1 MRNVKRAAWAF
12 FCGIIFLTGGC
23 VTSPTHLKAAGQIP
37 IMAYGGVPQAEANV
51 SRFGEL
57 ADAGITLSYSGFS
70 DVQHARDALDAA
82 QKAGVRI
89 VVSLAVLQSDP
100 AGTAD
105 ALKDHPALA
114 GYILRDEPSAP
125 MFPELAAWKR
135 KLQQAD
141 PKHYSYINLFP
152 TYAGVMVGTPTYQE
166 YLDKFVKTVEPA
178 FISFDSYPVVQ
189 DGKQYAVRG
198 DWYEN
203 LERVSAT
210 AKKAGI
216 PFWAFALSTHHFSY
230 PTPTLAHL
238 RLQMFTNLAYGARTL
253 EYFTYWQSSDPMF
266 ANAPIDLKGNRTAIY
281 DTVKQMNAEVQ
292 GLAPVFL
299 GSQVVSVGHIGT
311 LPAGT
316 HRYEPQ
322 HPIESVTA
330 GGSGAIVSTIRR
342 DNRCFLVI
350 VNRDVN
356 LPQTITVQWNHAGI
370 SGPMARVEKDSS
382 LHRLEGTAWRETLDP
397 GDIAVLSWTGRG
409 N

>member
-1 MRNVKRAAWAF
+1 MRIGIRAAAY
-12 FCGIIFLTGGC
+12 FCIFIFLVGGC
-23 VTSPTHLKAAGQIP
+23 ATSPTHLKAVGTIP
-37 IMAYGGVPQAEANV
+37 IMAWSGIPQSDSTAA
-51 SRFGEL
+51 RYHEL
-57 ADAGITLSYSGFS
+57 ADAGFTLNYSSYSS
-70 DVQHARDALDAA
+70 VAETRKALDAA
-82 QKAGVRI
+82 HEAAVKL
-89 VVSLAVLQSDP
+89 VVSLEALQKDP
-100 AGTAD
+100 TAT
-105 ALKDHPALA
+105 ANVLKDHPALA

-125 MFPELAAWKR
+125 MFGELGDWKR

-141 PKHYSYINLFP
+141 PNHFSYINLFP
-152 TYAGVMVGTPTYQE
+152 TYAGAMVGVPTYQQ
-166 YLDKFVKTVEPA
+166 YLDNFVKTVEPA
-178 FISFDSYPVVQ
+178 FISFDFYPIVQ
-189 DGKQYAVRG
+189 DGKKFAVRG

-203 LERVSAT
+203 LELVSTT

-216 PFWAFALSTHHFSY
+216 PFWGFALSTHHWAY

-238 RLQMFTNLAYGARTL
+238 RLQMFTNLAYGAQTL
-253 EYFTYWQSSDPMF
+253 EYFTYWQSPDPMF
-266 ANAPIDLKGNRTAIY
+266 QNAPIDLKGNRTEIY
-281 DTVKQMNAEVQ
+281 NTVKQMNAEVQ
-292 GLAPVFL
+292 GLAPVFF

>member
-1 MRNVKRAAWAF
+1 M
-12 FCGIIFLTGGC
+12 
-23 VTSPTHLKAAGQIP
+23 
-37 IMAYGGVPQAEANV
+37 
-51 SRFGEL
+51 
-57 ADAGITLSYSGFS
+57 
-70 DVQHARDALDAA
+70 QHARDALDVA
-82 QKAGVRI
+82 QKAGVKI

-105 ALKDHPALA
+105 ALKDYPALA
-114 GYILRDEPSAP
+114 GYILRDEPPASL
-125 MFPELAAWKR
+125 FGELAEWKR
-135 KLQQAD
+135 KLQRAD
-141 PKHYSYINLFP
+141 PNHYSYINLFP
-152 TYAGVMVGTPTYQE
+152 NYADAGQLGTPTYQE

-203 LERVSAT
+203 LQRVSAT

-230 PTPTLAHL
+230 PTPTLSHL
-238 RLQMFTNLAYGARTL
+238 RLQMFTNLAYGAQTL

-299 GSQVVSVGHIGT
+299 GSQVVSVGHTGT

-316 HRYEPQ
+316 QRYEPKA
-322 HPIESVTA
+322 PIESVTA
-330 GGSGAIVSTIRR
+330 SGVGVVVSTIRR
-342 DNRCFLVI
+342 ENRWFLVM

-356 LPQTITVQWNHAGI
+356 LPQTVVVQWNRSGA
-370 SGPMARVEKDSS
+370 SGPMVRVEKDSS
-382 LHRLEGTAWRETLDP
+382 LDRLEGKAWRETLDP
-397 GDIAVLSWTGRG
+397 GDIAVLSWTRRG